1 MPHRQATQDLSVQ
14 KPTTITGQPRCSEP
28 QHSEPQHRELQ
39 HSEVQQGPG
48 VLLEFFFWGGGRCG
62 PFPKTLTLMT
72 KSAIFPTLF
81 INLTKNSI
89 PCLGTVHYGGA

>member
-48 VLLEFFFWGGGRCG
+48 VLLEFFFGWGCG
-62 PFPKTLTLMT
+62 ARFSKSLRYLKP
-72 KSAIFPTLF
+72 KSAIFPLFMTRPKIRYPIYDLTL
-81 INLTKNSI
+81 
-89 PCLGTVHYGGA
+89 